1 MRFHTAKPLAI
12 HAPREAQSPRILPML
27 FHPTSHTRDQYKWA
41 GVAVKVANDT
51 TPRKRARVEIAVAL
65 ASAIQTHGVLYSQRN
80 TVCGLLAS
88 SVDVAFLAAVWDQG
102 GQASPHAVLPVL
114 VPTTFLNPPP

>member
-1 MRFHTAKPLAI
+1 M
-12 HAPREAQSPRILPML
+12 
-27 FHPTSHTRDQYKWA
+27 
-41 GVAVKVANDT
+41 ANDT

-88 SVDVAFLAAVWDQG
+88 SVDVAFLAAVRDCP
-102 GQASPHAVLPVL
+102 ASGPLIQI
-114 VPTTFLNPPP
+114 